1 MHRIGPVRALHPH
14 IRTALETLIDTIA
27 KAMNQGAAREKTA

>member
-1 MHRIGPVRALHPH
+1 MHRTGPVRALHPH

-27 KAMNQGAAREKTA
+27 RQ